1 MLKWFKK
8 ILVQK
13 MKHTQ
18 PKLLLIDGL
27 DSHGTNSTL
36 SSYKLLFLA
45 KDEGFQILL
54 LPTHTN
60 ILQPLDVGVFHPFKV
75 NLSKLTDGLKLLA
88 FLEMVIVKTKLIFRP
103 S

>member
-1 MLKWFKK
+1 MEQIQRFY
-8 ILVQK
+8 
-13 MKHTQ
+13 H
-18 PKLLLIDGL
+18 P
-27 DSHGTNSTL
+27 
-36 SSYKLLFLA
+36 SYFFLA

-75 NLSKLTDGLKLLA
+75 NLSKLTDGLKLLG
-88 FLEMVIVKTKLIFRP
+88 FLEMVILETKLILRP